1 MFFVLKSKIK
11 ILLPMIC
18 LILCFSAIG
27 VKTYADSSL
36 LNEVRQDKNQVDYS
50 QEKGSGNAEIDEY
63 AKSLGLTAEQTKALK
78 DDLSPKIAVLNT
90 SLNKEKL
97 EDLSGP
103 LKKFT
108 TLYGE
113 VFQYLSAFGA
123 LSSFLIFIIKMVQ
136 LSTPGDHPTLRRKL
150 MMDTLICFFCTA
162 AIGGFSLFYNLF
174 FEPFSKILDNQVYLI
189 GDWRLSFT
197 IMLIEYRNIING
209 VLGCATMLMILMFI
223 LNFMKLGTAAADNP
237 QARKK
242 VMGSLMATGLAT
254 AGLGSV
260 SLVVGL
266 FYSFLK

>member
-1 MFFVLKSKIK
+1 MFFIFKNKIK
-11 ILLPMIC
+11 ILLPIIC
-18 LILCFSAIG
+18 LFVCFSVFGI
-27 VKTYADSSL
+27 KTYADSSL
-36 LNEVRQDKNQVDYS
+36 LNEVRSDKNQVDYS
-50 QEKGSGNAEIDEY
+50 DEKGSGTAEIDKY
-63 AKSLGLTAEQTKALK
+63 AESLGLTAEQTKALK
-78 DDLSPKIAVLNT
+78 DDLSPKVAVLNS

-97 EDLSGP
+97 ESLSGP
-103 LKKFT
+103 LEKFT
-108 TLYGE
+108 KLYGE
-113 VFQYLSAFGA
+113 LFQYLSAFGA
-123 LSSFLIFIIKMVQ
+123 LSSFLIFIVKMVQ

-162 AIGGFSLFYNLF
+162 AIGGFSIFYNLF
-174 FEPFSKILDNQVYLI
+174 YEPFAKILDNQVYLI

-209 VLGCATMLMILMFI
+209 VLACATLAMFLMFI
-223 LNFMKLGTAAADNP
+223 LNFMKLGASADNP

-254 AGLGSV
+254 AGLGSI